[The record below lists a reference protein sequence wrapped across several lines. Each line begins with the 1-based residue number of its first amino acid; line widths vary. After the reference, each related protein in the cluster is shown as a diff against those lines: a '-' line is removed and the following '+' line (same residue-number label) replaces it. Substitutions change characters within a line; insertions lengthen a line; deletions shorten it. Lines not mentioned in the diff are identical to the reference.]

1 MIPEDIKTLAV
12 PVLAHRLTTART
24 FGLKT
29 SGKEIIERLLTTV
42 PLPTEDWGKTA
53 MKLLVILILVL
64 LLILFQGVF
73 WNKFWARELT
83 VDLHFADYGVTEGED
98 SSLLKPLPT
107 ANGCR
112 SRFSM

>member
-1 MIPEDIKTLAV
+1 
-12 PVLAHRLTTART
+12 
-24 FGLKT
+24 
-29 SGKEIIERLLTTV
+29 
-42 PLPTEDWGKTA
+42 

-98 SSLLKPLPT
+98 SSLIETITNRKWLQIGR
-107 ANGCR
+107 ASCR
-112 SRFSM
+112 ERV